1 MSVIPTE
8 KKTKLEI
15 FIDSFV
21 GFVLKKIKKKRLQKT
36 TTQFHF
42 WLTMVRAMSSFM
54 ISLVPP

>member
-8 KKTKLEI
+8 KKTKLES

-21 GFVLKKIKKKRLQKT
+21 GFVFKKKKKRLQKT